1 MGARGRCRGRGR
13 SVLPDESGHGHG
25 RGHGHVEIGRRRGAS
40 CAREEK
46 GERAEEDA
54 GGHGPSVSQM
64 GEGRRKPR
72 SRARQRTFI
81 GPADRSVVDGGEEH
95 VGQPDLLCFVQ
106 RDRVADVERRARR
119 DQLVVE
125 AVTRT
130 GRRRR
135 DEELNVQPSPRPA
148 PNVRERSACAALGAS
163 LGCVSGA
170 AACGNDRCSRQKR
183 DRVCHRSGAHA
194 DRSLAV
200 SP

>member
-1 MGARGRCRGRGR
+1 M
-13 SVLPDESGHGHG
+13 GHG

-130 GRRRR
+130 GRRRL
-135 DEELNVQPSPRPA
+135 DEELKRAAEPPAGVDTQPRRG
-148 PNVRERSACAALGAS
+148 VGAD
-163 LGCVSGA
+163 A
-170 AACGNDRCSRQKR
+170 
-183 DRVCHRSGAHA
+183 
-194 DRSLAV
+194 
-200 SP
+200 